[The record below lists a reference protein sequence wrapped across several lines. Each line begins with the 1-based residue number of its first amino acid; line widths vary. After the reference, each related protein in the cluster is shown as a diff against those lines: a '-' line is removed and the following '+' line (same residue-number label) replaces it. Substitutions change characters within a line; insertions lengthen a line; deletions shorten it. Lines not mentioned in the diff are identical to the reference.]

1 MHKLFRVFL
10 FGGFCLLTPLDAQ
23 TFNPLVKDQ
32 TKASVQ
38 TSQTEDIV
46 LFTPPPGWHLADTS
60 SLNLPH
66 VKVMVMGKSPS
77 HLPPSMNLSVEPSYK
92 GSLKQYLRTVKNMNA
107 AKGDEWKDLGTIRTE
122 AGNASLSQVDTKTQW
137 GTMRLMQ
144 VILMKNQ
151 NIYILTASALKDE
164 FSLFYKDFFAAMR
177 SLRVAK
183 DAFEAV
189 IDQDQRKQLKA
200 AADKIQSQWQMLLAQ
215 KQQENPSLTL
225 EEMKQSVFHSEQFQN
240 TVWKPFTE
248 MIDQK
253 YNNQGPEWQSL
264 VIQKMEDQLF
274 NMKP

>member
-1 MHKLFRVFL
+1 MRKLFHVFL
-10 FGGFCLLTPLDAQ
+10 FGGFCLLTPLHAQ
-23 TFNPLVKDQ
+23 TFSPLLKDQ
-32 TKASVQ
+32 TKASAQ
-38 TSQTEDIV
+38 KSQEEEVI
-46 LFTPPPGWHLADTS
+46 LFTPPSGWHLADTS
-60 SLNLPH
+60 SFNLPH
-66 VKVMVMGKSPS
+66 VKVMVVGKGPS
-77 HLPPSMNLSVEPSYK
+77 HLPPSMNLSMEPYK

-144 VILMKNQ
+144 VILLKNQ

-183 DAFEAV
+183 DVFEAI
-189 IDQDQRKQLKA
+189 IDQDQRKQIKA
-200 AADKIQSQWQMLLAQ
+200 AADKVQSQWQTMLAE
-215 KQQENPSLTL
+215 KQQESPDLAL
-225 EEMKQSVFHSEQFQN
+225 AEIKQNIFHSEQFQN

-264 VIQKMEDQLF
+264 VIQKMEDQLL
-274 NMKP
+274 NMNP